1 MGYAGHMAC
10 MGNSN
15 GEYRVLV
22 GTTEGERPLR
32 RSRRSW
38 EDKIEMDLTQV
49 GWKGIDRIDP
59 AEDMERWRVLMN
71 AVLDLR
77 VL

>member
-1 MGYAGHMAC
+1 MKYLGHVVC
-10 MGNSN
+10 MGNST

-38 EDKIEMDLTQV
+38 EDNIEMDLT
-49 GWKGIDRIDP
+49 
-59 AEDMERWRVLMN
+59 
-71 AVLDLR
+71 
-77 VL
+77 